1 MSKYISESQ
10 LRICKIVE
18 ALVGCESEGLAT
30 GDIAKKV
37 GCSSSV
43 ITKAI
48 ANLVH
53 MHWVEKHPRFD
64 DRWRLASKFSQFAQT
79 ITMGL
84 QQANIQLQQDMNNYN
99 KIW

>member
-1 MSKYISESQ
+1 MSKYFSESQ
-10 LRICKIVE
+10 CRICKIVE
-18 ALVGCESEGLAT
+18 ALVGCEAEGLST
-30 GDIAKKV
+30 GEIASKIS
-37 GCSSSV
+37 CARPV
-43 ITKAI
+43 ITKSI

-53 MHWVEKHPRFD
+53 LHWVEKHPRNN

-84 QQANIQLQQDMNNYN
+84 QQANQQIQQDINNYN